1 MTTQQKK
8 VLVAVVGA
16 SGGVGSA
23 TVKAALAAGH
33 QVRVL
38 ARSRTKL
45 CAVLGDDV
53 VAQLD
58 AVVLAAVKLVPSSE
72 LKPAKKAAL
81 AREDVA
87 VAMARLIDPAV
98 FAAWAGKGVTVVVP

>member
-1 MTTQQKK
+1 MTQQQK

-58 AVVLAAVKLVPSSE
+58 AVVLGDVLNPETLDE
-72 LKPAKKAAL
+72 LMNAKRVQSGGGAQLPWHPQHSREAL
-81 AREDVA
+81 RV
-87 VAMARLIDPAV
+87 
-98 FAAWAGKGVTVVVP
+98 